1 MRQLSYFLMVGLAFI
16 ALQTTTVEAQAPSA
30 PPMGE
35 PMCFDPAR
43 GEIPCSEMPG
53 ADPNMVPPV
62 SAPPT
67 MAPGT
72 MPPPVDISHCADMPP
87 TTRPACEAQAH
98 ANSAPT
104 PVTPPMTP
112 PPGMAPPL
120 DCPPGTTNPLCGPG
134 MAPPLDCPPGS
145 ANPLCGP
152 GHQPPGD
159 VSDGLPPADPCMA
172 VPAGPDRVACYSSM
186 SGSSTPPMMA
196 PPAP

>member
-1 MRQLSYFLMVGLAFI
+1 MRQLSYFLMVGLAFT
-16 ALQTTTVEAQAPSA
+16 ALQTTTVEAQAPTA
-30 PPMGE
+30 PP
-35 PMCFDPAR
+35 A
-43 GEIPCSEMPG
+43 
-53 ADPNMVPPV
+53 V
-62 SAPPT
+62 
-67 MAPGT
+67 APGT
-72 MPPPVDISHCADMPP
+72 MPPPVDISHCAGMPP

>member
-104 PVTPPMTP
+104 PVMPPMTP
-112 PPGMAPPL
+112 P
-120 DCPPGTTNPLCGPG
+120 PG